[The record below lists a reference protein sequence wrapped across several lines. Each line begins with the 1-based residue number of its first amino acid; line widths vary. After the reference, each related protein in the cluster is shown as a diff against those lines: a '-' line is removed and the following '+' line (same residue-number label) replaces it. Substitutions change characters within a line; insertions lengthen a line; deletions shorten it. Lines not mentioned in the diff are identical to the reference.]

1 MKVNATPPN
10 PENPPPEHII
20 PDWRERFLKSLG
32 RPCMLLRGIYW
43 AVISLE
49 AVTIIV
55 GLYGTDSV
63 LFTSALRVFSTD
75 GSCHSRMRL
84 TPLFLFGNILVLL
97 STALRVQ
104 SFRALGRFFTFE
116 LYIYEDHRLIVGG
129 PYAIVR
135 HPSYTGLIF
144 SIIGAS
150 CTLASGSWLAECGM
164 LETSI
169 GRGIIFIW
177 LSIAA
182 AVIWSLLLRIP
193 GEEFILQAKFGQEWE
208 LWAEQVRYWLIP
220 GVY

>member
-1 MKVNATPPN
+1 MMYYAA
-10 PENPPPEHII
+10 
-20 PDWRERFLKSLG
+20 
-32 RPCMLLRGIYW
+32 M
-43 AVISLE
+43 SLE
-49 AVTIIV
+49 TVTIII
-55 GLYGTDSV
+55 GLYGADSTLFAPV
-63 LFTSALRVFSTD
+63 LAVFSID

-97 STALRVQ
+97 STVLRVQ

-116 LYIYEDHRLIVGG
+116 LYIYKDHRMIVGG

-150 CTLASGSWLAECGM
+150 CTQASGSWLVECGM
-164 LETSI
+164 LETSL
-169 GRGIIFIW
+169 GRGIIFVW

-182 AVIWSLLLRIP
+182 AVICSLLLRIP
-193 GEEFILQAKFGQEWE
+193 GEELILKTKFGQEWK
-208 LWAEQVRYWLIP
+208 LWAEQVRYRLIP